1 MAGIESWIVSK
12 KIEDWRRIID
22 AVDVEL
28 TRLLN
33 KRTKCALEIGKI
45 KATEG
50 LPIYDPERE
59 EAVIKNVQ
67 ALAGEHLDDE
77 TIRRLFERIIDE
89 TRRSERTQSL
99 DGRSSVTNRPR
110 KSKS

>member
-1 MAGIESWIVSK
+1 MSK

-33 KRTKCALEIGKI
+33 KRTECALEIGKI
-45 KATEG
+45 KAAEG
-50 LPIYDPERE
+50 LPVYDPERE
-59 EAVIKNVQ
+59 ETVIRNVQ
-67 ALAGEHLDDE
+67 ALSGGHLDNE

-89 TRRSERTQSL
+89 TRRSERTQAL
-99 DGRSSVTNRPR
+99 DGKSSDASRPR